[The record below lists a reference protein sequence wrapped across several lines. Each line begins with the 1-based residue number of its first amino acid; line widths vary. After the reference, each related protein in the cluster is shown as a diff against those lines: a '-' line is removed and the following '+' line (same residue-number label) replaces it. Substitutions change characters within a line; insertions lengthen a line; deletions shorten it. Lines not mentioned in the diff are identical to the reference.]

1 MFCRFVFLR
10 LSRGLSTSAR
20 HATRVSVLGASG
32 GIGQPL
38 SLLLKQSPLI
48 SRLALYDIA
57 HTPGVAADLSHID
70 TRATVTGHLG
80 PDQLGDALKGTEV
93 VLIPAGVPR
102 KPGMTRD
109 DLFNINA
116 SIVASLVNA
125 CASHCPTAIMC
136 IIANPVNSTVP
147 IAAEILKQRGVFDP
161 QRLFGVTTLDV
172 VRANAFVAEIK
183 GVDPSQVSVP
193 VVGGHAGKTIIP
205 LLSQAKPHVDLPQDK
220 MEQLISRI
228 QEAGTEVV
236 KAKAGSGSATLS
248 MAYAGTRFALSLLRA
263 MAGESG
269 IKECS
274 FVSSTI
280 TDLPYFSSPVQLG
293 KQGVQKVEG
302 LGKLT
307 VQEEKMVE
315 EAKGELAGSISKG
328 EKFAANFEC

>member
-1 MFCRFVFLR
+1 MLGRVVYLRF
-10 LSRGLSTSAR
+10 SRGLSTSAR

-80 PDQLGDALKGTEV
+80 PEQLGDALKGAEV

-125 CASHCPTAIMC
+125 CAAHCPTAMMC

-147 IAAEILKQRGVFDP
+147 IAAEILKRHGVFDP

-172 VRANAFVAEIK
+172 VRANAFIAEIK
-183 GVDPSQVSVP
+183 GVDPAQVSVP

-205 LLSQAKPHVDLPQDK
+205 LLSQAKPHVDLPKDK

-248 MAYAGTRFALSLLRA
+248 MAYAGAHFAFSLLRA

-280 TDLPYFSSPVQLG
+280 TNLPFFSSPVQLG
-293 KQGVQKVEG
+293 KHGVQKVEG

-307 VQEEKMVE
+307 AQEEKMVE

-328 EKFAANFEC
+328 EKFAASFEC